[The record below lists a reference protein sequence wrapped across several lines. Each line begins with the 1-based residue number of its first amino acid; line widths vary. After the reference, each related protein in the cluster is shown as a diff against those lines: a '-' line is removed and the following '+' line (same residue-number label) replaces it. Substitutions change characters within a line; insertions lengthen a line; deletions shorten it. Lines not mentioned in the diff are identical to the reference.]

1 MGEQCGTVTGDES
14 FASATGAPVHFAF
27 RALWHKWFQE
37 HLQRLFG
44 RSRFSDEVPPAW
56 GREGEMGCSCAPGTD
71 AAPCLV
77 SATKTVINIA
87 APDDLHVYPRS
98 TPSAPD
104 LAAP

>member
-1 MGEQCGTVTGDES
+1 
-14 FASATGAPVHFAF
+14 
-27 RALWHKWFQE
+27 
-37 HLQRLFG
+37 
-44 RSRFSDEVPPAW
+44 
-56 GREGEMGCSCAPGTD
+56 MGCSCAPDTD